1 MALKKKLSTEERV
14 GLTQEEIKLAEQY
27 LRKFKTA
34 GIIKNTEALKVY
46 ELFMVGSSFSDIHH
60 QFPQYT
66 VGQIILTTALKGWTK
81 DREKMMSSLK
91 DRVQARVVR
100 SVIEQVDFL
109 TSMLSVVNVEN
120 LAAMHA
126 YIQDPLNNPKPDM
139 RITSIKEY
147 KEILDAMQKLIM
159 GAADT
164 KTKASALFS
173 VVPQH
178 NQGQKPIKK
187 DDDEDNFTLLAEVT
201 KE

>member
-27 LRKFKTA
+27 LRKYKTA

-46 ELFMVGSSFSDIHH
+46 ELFMVGSSFGDIHH
-60 QFPQYT
+60 QFPQYA
-66 VGQIILTTALKGWTK
+66 VGQIILTAALKGWTK

-126 YIQDPLNNPKPDM
+126 YIQDPINNPKPDM

-173 VVPQH
+173 VVPQQ
-178 NQGQKPIKK
+178 NQGPKQIKK
-187 DDDEDNFTLLAEVT
+187 DDEEDNFTLLAEVT